1 MAKRILIFTN
11 HFYPEQFKINEI
23 VDWLSVEK
31 SHIRVITG
39 FPNYPNGNIYEE
51 FVNKSLKNI
60 FSENVTI
67 NRLFL
72 IPRGNGSNLILLI
85 NYISYFISCFVFTIY
100 IAIFKKKYD
109 VIFVHHTS
117 PILIAIHPIIYSFF
131 HKSKNILWDLDIWPE
146 SLKAVNIIKSK
157 FIVKKIEWFM
167 KLIYSRYNLILVGS
181 KSLKK
186 IVSKRFKGKVSYFPN
201 WADKVVEINK
211 VDENL
216 SFEISKDKFNIM
228 YTGNIGRA
236 QNFEALIKTMQLVK
250 ENIHWIFVG
259 DGRFKKEF
267 KSLLEENKIIHKTTF
282 IGNIDVDKI
291 PSIAT
296 YANSLFLSLNND
308 EIFSKTVPAKLQTYL
323 ALGKPI
329 IAVLQGEGATII
341 KDSKCGMV
349 EENYNYEE
357 LARNI
362 NSFTKKQNDEYV
374 KLGKN
379 GKTYYENN
387 FKSELRK
394 HDIFKIIYEK

>member
-23 VDWLSVEK
+23 VDWLSVKK

-39 FPNYPNGNIYEE
+39 FPNYPKGKIDEE
-51 FVNKSLKNI
+51 FANNSLKNI
-60 FSENVTI
+60 FRNNVII

-72 IPRGNGSNLILLI
+72 IPRGNGSNFTLLI
-85 NYISYFISCFVFTIY
+85 NYLSYFISCFVFTIY

-146 SLKAVNIIKSK
+146 SLKAVNVIKSK
-157 FIVKKIEWFM
+157 FIIKKIEWFM
-167 KLIYSRYNLILVGS
+167 RLIYSRYSLILVGS

-186 IVSKRFKGKVSYFPN
+186 IVSDRFKGEVNYFPN

-282 IGNIDVDKI
+282 IGNIDIDKI

-308 EIFSKTVPAKLQTYL
+308 EIFSKTVPAKLQAYL

-329 IAVLQGEGATII
+329 IGVLQGEGATII

-349 EENYNYEE
+349 EEKYNYVE
-357 LARNI
+357 LAKNI
-362 NSFTKKQNDEYV
+362 NIFTKKKNDEYI

-394 HDIFKIIYEK
+394 QDILKIIYD

>member
-39 FPNYPNGNIYEE
+39 FPNYPNGKIYQE
-51 FVNKSLKNI
+51 FINKSLKNI
-60 FSENVTI
+60 FSKNITI

-131 HKSKNILWDLDIWPE
+131 HKPKNILWDLDIWPE

-157 FIVKKIEWFM
+157 FIIKQIEWFM
-167 KLIYSRYNLILVGS
+167 KLIYSRYSLILVGS

-216 SFEISKDKFNIM
+216 KFDISKEKFNIM

-236 QNFEALIKTMQLVK
+236 QNFEDLIKTIELV
-250 ENIHWIFVG
+250 ENNVHWLFVG

-282 IGNIDVDKI
+282 IDNIDVDKI
-291 PSIAT
+291 PSVAT
-296 YANSLFLSLNND
+296 HANSLFLSLKDN
-308 EIFSKTVPAKLQTYL
+308 EIFSKTVPAKLQTYM

-329 IAVLQGEGATII
+329 IAVLRGEGATII
-341 KDSKCGMV
+341 KDSSCGLV
-349 EENYNYEE
+349 EENYNYLK
-357 LARNI
+357 LAENI
-362 NSFTKKQNDEYV
+362 NSFTNKKENEHFE
-374 KLGKN
+374 LGKN
-379 GKTYYENN
+379 GKTYYENHFN
-387 FKSELRK
+387 SELRK
-394 HDIFKIIYEK
+394 QEILKIIYE